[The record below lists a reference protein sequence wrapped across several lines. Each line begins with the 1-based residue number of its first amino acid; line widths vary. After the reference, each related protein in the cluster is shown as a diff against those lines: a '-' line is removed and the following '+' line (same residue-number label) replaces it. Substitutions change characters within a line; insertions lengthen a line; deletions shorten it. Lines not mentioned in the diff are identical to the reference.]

1 MDRISLGEQLTTM
14 DLIRRNP
21 KRTQERLARLRKI
34 AQPKEVKRRFAS
46 EFDSSSDYLDWHR
59 ISSDNVDYEVT
70 PLVKGAGR
78 LGELVDWCDS
88 NCNGIYIIGKNN
100 NIYFKDENDAAMFA
114 LVWK

>member
-1 MDRISLGEQLTTM
+1 MGEQLVTM

-46 EFDSSSDYLDWHR
+46 EFKNEEYLKWTR
-59 ISSDNVDYEVT
+59 ISSDNVDYEVK

-78 LGELVDWCDS
+78 LGELVDWCDD
-88 NCNGIYIIGKNN
+88 NCKGIYVIGKSNKM
-100 NIYFKDENDAAMFA
+100 YFEDDNDAAMFA

>member
-14 DLIRRNP
+14 DLIPRNP

-46 EFDSSSDYLDWHR
+46 EFENSEYLEWTR
-59 ISSDNVDYEVT
+59 ISSDNVDYEVK

-78 LGELVDWCDS
+78 LGELVDWCDD

-100 NIYFKDENDAAMFA
+100 NIYFKEENDAAMFA

>member
-1 MDRISLGEQLTTM
+1 M

-34 AQPKEVKRRFAS
+34 AQPKEVKRRFTS
-46 EFDSSSDYLDWHR
+46 EFENEEYLEWTR
-59 ISSDNVDYEVT
+59 ISSDNVDYEVK

-78 LGELVDWCDS
+78 LGELVDWCDD
-88 NCNGIYIIGKNN
+88 NCNGIYIIGKNDK
-100 NIYFKDENDAAMFA
+100 IYFKDENDAAMFA

>member
-1 MDRISLGEQLTTM
+1 VDRISLGEQLTAM

-46 EFDSSSDYLDWHR
+46 EFENEEYLEWTC
-59 ISSDNVDYEVT
+59 ISSDNVDYEVK

-78 LGELVDWCDS
+78 LGELVDWCDG

-100 NIYFKDENDAAMFA
+100 KIYFKDKNDAAMFA